1 MSSAFSPEAA
11 SPPNNFMSE
20 GTETHPEIA
29 ADTSA
34 DSAAEKPGRPDLPPQ
49 WYALHV
55 LSGQEKKVKESLER
69 RAKTEEMGDLVRE
82 VVIPT
87 ERVSEVKRG
96 KKIESERKLHPGYVY
111 INMFLRDEEKKLV
124 ERTWYF
130 IRETNGVIGFADGDN
145 PQPIRADEVETMLGQ
160 MREREEKVMPKVAFT
175 VGDKVKV
182 GDGPFQNQEGLIEGV
197 DMERGRLKVSVN
209 MFGRSTSL
217 ELEYWQVD
225 KT

>member
-1 MSSAFSPEAA
+1 MSEVTEITSETETPHSPE
-11 SPPNNFMSE
+11 
-20 GTETHPEIA
+20 
-29 ADTSA
+29 
-34 DSAAEKPGRPDLPPQ
+34 LPPQ

-69 RAKTEEMGDLVRE
+69 RAKTDEMGDLIRE

-111 INMFLRDEEKKLV
+111 INMYLRDEEKKLV

-130 IRETNGVIGFADGDN
+130 VRETNGVIGFADGDN
-145 PQPIRADEVETMLGQ
+145 PQPIRPSEVETMLGQ
-160 MREREEKVMPKVAFT
+160 MREREEKVLPKVAFSI
-175 VGDKVKV
+175 GDKVKV
-182 GDGPFQNQEGLIEGV
+182 GDGPFQNQEGLIEAV
-197 DMERGRLKVSVN
+197 DMERGKLKVSVN

>member
-1 MSSAFSPEAA
+1 
-11 SPPNNFMSE
+11 MSE
-20 GTETHPEIA
+20 VTEITSETETPPAPEP
-29 ADTSA
+29 T
-34 DSAAEKPGRPDLPPQ
+34 PQ

-111 INMFLRDEEKKLV
+111 VNMYLRDEEKKLV
-124 ERTWYF
+124 DRTWYF
-130 IRETNGVIGFADGDN
+130 VRETNGVIGFADGDN
-145 PQPIRADEVETMLGQ
+145 PQPIRASEVDTMLGQ

>member
-1 MSSAFSPEAA
+1 MSEVTEITSETPATPSPE
-11 SPPNNFMSE
+11 
-20 GTETHPEIA
+20 
-29 ADTSA
+29 
-34 DSAAEKPGRPDLPPQ
+34 LPPQ

-69 RAKTEEMGDLVRE
+69 RAKTDEMGDLVRK

-111 INMFLRDEEKKLV
+111 INMYLRDEEKKLV
-124 ERTWYF
+124 EKTWYF
-130 IRETNGVIGFADGDN
+130 VRETNGVIGFADGDN
-145 PQPIRADEVETMLGQ
+145 PQPIRPSEVETMLGQ
-160 MREREEKVMPKVAFT
+160 MREREEKVLPKVAFSI
-175 VGDKVKV
+175 GDKVKV

-197 DMERGRLKVSVN
+197 DMERGKLKVSVN

>member
-1 MSSAFSPEAA
+1 
-11 SPPNNFMSE
+11 MSE
-20 GTETHPEIA
+20 VTEITSETEATPAPEP
-29 ADTSA
+29 T
-34 DSAAEKPGRPDLPPQ
+34 PQ

-69 RAKTEEMGDLVRE
+69 RSKTEEMGDLIRE

-124 ERTWYF
+124 EKTWYF
-130 IRETNGVIGFADGDN
+130 VRETNGVIGFADGN
-145 PQPIRADEVETMLGQ
+145 EPQPIRQSEVETMLGQ
-160 MREREEKVMPKVAFT
+160 MREREEKVLPKVAFNL
-175 VGDKVKV
+175 GDKVKV

-197 DMERGRLKVSVN
+197 DMERGKLKVSVN

>member
-1 MSSAFSPEAA
+1 MSEVTEITSEAEAPKSPE
-11 SPPNNFMSE
+11 
-20 GTETHPEIA
+20 
-29 ADTSA
+29 
-34 DSAAEKPGRPDLPPQ
+34 LPPQ

-69 RAKTEEMGDLVRE
+69 RAKTEEMGDLIRK

-111 INMFLRDEEKKLV
+111 IDMYLRDEDKKLV
-124 ERTWYF
+124 EKTWYF
-130 IRETNGVIGFADGDN
+130 VRETNGVIGFADGDN
-145 PQPIRADEVETMLGQ
+145 PQPIRPSEVETMLGQ
-160 MREREEKVMPKVAFT
+160 MREREEKVLPKVAFAI
-175 VGDKVKV
+175 GDKVKV
-182 GDGPFQNQEGLIEGV
+182 GDGPFQNQEGIIEAV
-197 DMERGRLKVSVN
+197 DMERGKLKVSVN

>member
-1 MSSAFSPEAA
+1 
-11 SPPNNFMSE
+11 MSE
-20 GTETHPEIA
+20 VTEITSETETAPTPEPA
-29 ADTSA
+29 
-34 DSAAEKPGRPDLPPQ
+34 PQ

-69 RAKTEEMGDLVRE
+69 RAKTDEMGDLIRE

-111 INMFLRDEEKKLV
+111 INMYLRDEEKKLV
-124 ERTWYF
+124 EKTWYF
-130 IRETNGVIGFADGDN
+130 VRETNGVIGFADGDN
-145 PQPIRADEVETMLGQ
+145 PQPIRASEVETMLGQ
-160 MREREEKVMPKVAFT
+160 MREREEKVLPKVAFNI
-175 VGDKVKV
+175 GDKVKV

-197 DMERGRLKVSVN
+197 DMERGKLKVSVN

>member
-1 MSSAFSPEAA
+1 MSEVTEISDTATEEPS
-11 SPPNNFMSE
+11 SPP
-20 GTETHPEIA
+20 P
-29 ADTSA
+29 
-34 DSAAEKPGRPDLPPQ
+34 PPQ

-69 RAKTEEMGDLVRE
+69 RSKTEEMGDLIRK

-111 INMFLRDEEKKLV
+111 IDMYLRDEEKKLV

-130 IRETNGVIGFADGDN
+130 VRETNGVIGFADGDN
-145 PQPIRADEVETMLGQ
+145 PQPIRASEVDTMLGQ
-160 MREREEKVMPKVAFT
+160 MREREEKVLPKVAFAI
-175 VGDKVKV
+175 GDKVKV

-197 DMERGRLKVSVN
+197 DMERGKLKVSVN

>member
-1 MSSAFSPEAA
+1 MPDPLTHTETPAAENPVPVEQTPAPEA
-11 SPPNNFMSE
+11 P
-20 GTETHPEIA
+20 
-29 ADTSA
+29 
-34 DSAAEKPGRPDLPPQ
+34 AAEKPELIPQ

-69 RAKTEEMGDLVRE
+69 RSKTEEMGDLIRE
-82 VVIPT
+82 VAIPT

-111 INMFLRDEEKKLV
+111 VNMFLRDDDKKLV

-130 IRETNGVIGFADGDN
+130 VRETNGVIGFADGDN
-145 PQPIRADEVETMLGQ
+145 PQPIRASEVDTMLGQ
-160 MREREEKVMPKVAFT
+160 MREREEKVLPKVAFNL
-175 VGDKVKV
+175 GDKVKV

-197 DMERGRLKVSVN
+197 DMERGKLRVSVN

>member
-1 MSSAFSPEAA
+1 
-11 SPPNNFMSE
+11 MSE
-20 GTETHPEIA
+20 VTEITSETEEAPKPE
-29 ADTSA
+29 
-34 DSAAEKPGRPDLPPQ
+34 LPPQ

-69 RAKTEEMGDLVRE
+69 RAKTEEMGDLIRE

-111 INMFLRDEEKKLV
+111 VNMFLRDDEKKLV

-130 IRETNGVIGFADGDN
+130 VRETNGVIGFADGDN
-145 PQPIRADEVETMLGQ
+145 PQPIRASEVDTMLGQ
-160 MREREEKVMPKVAFT
+160 MREREEKVLPKVAFSI
-175 VGDKVKV
+175 GDKVKV

-197 DMERGRLKVSVN
+197 DMERGKLKVSVN

>member
-1 MSSAFSPEAA
+1 MSEVTEISSETETPQSPE
-11 SPPNNFMSE
+11 
-20 GTETHPEIA
+20 
-29 ADTSA
+29 
-34 DSAAEKPGRPDLPPQ
+34 LPPQ

-69 RAKTEEMGDLVRE
+69 RAKTDEMGDLIRK

-111 INMFLRDEEKKLV
+111 INMYLRDEEKKLV

-130 IRETNGVIGFADGDN
+130 VRETNGVIGFADGDN
-145 PQPIRADEVETMLGQ
+145 PQPIRASEVETMLGQ
-160 MREREEKVMPKVAFT
+160 MREREEKVLPKVAFSI
-175 VGDKVKV
+175 GDKVKV

-197 DMERGRLKVSVN
+197 DMERGKLKVSVN

>member
-1 MSSAFSPEAA
+1 MSEVTEITSETETPQSPE
-11 SPPNNFMSE
+11 
-20 GTETHPEIA
+20 
-29 ADTSA
+29 
-34 DSAAEKPGRPDLPPQ
+34 LPPQ

-69 RAKTEEMGDLVRE
+69 RAKTEEMGDLIRK

-111 INMFLRDEEKKLV
+111 IDMYLRDEEKKLV
-124 ERTWYF
+124 EKTWYF
-130 IRETNGVIGFADGDN
+130 VRETNGVIGFADGDN
-145 PQPIRADEVETMLGQ
+145 PQPIRASEVETMLGQ
-160 MREREEKVMPKVAFT
+160 MREREEKVLPKVAFT
-175 VGDKVKV
+175 IGDKVKV
-182 GDGPFQNQEGLIEGV
+182 GDGPFQNQEGLIEAV
-197 DMERGRLKVSVN
+197 DMERGKLKVSVN

>member
-1 MSSAFSPEAA
+1 
-11 SPPNNFMSE
+11 MSE
-20 GTETHPEIA
+20 VTEITSETETTP
-29 ADTSA
+29 S
-34 DSAAEKPGRPDLPPQ
+34 PDLPPQ

-69 RAKTEEMGDLVRE
+69 RAKTEEMGDLIRE

-130 IRETNGVIGFADGDN
+130 VRETNGVIGFADGDN
-145 PQPIRADEVETMLGQ
+145 PQPIRASEVDTMLGQ
-160 MREREEKVMPKVAFT
+160 MREREEKVLPKVAFS

-182 GDGPFQNQEGLIEGV
+182 GAGPFQNQEGLIEGV
-197 DMERGRLKVSVN
+197 DMERGKLKVSVN

>member
-1 MSSAFSPEAA
+1 MSEVTETTSQTETTPSPE
-11 SPPNNFMSE
+11 
-20 GTETHPEIA
+20 
-29 ADTSA
+29 
-34 DSAAEKPGRPDLPPQ
+34 LPPQ

-96 KKIESERKLHPGYVY
+96 KKIETERKLHPGYVY

-124 ERTWYF
+124 DRTWYF
-130 IRETNGVIGFADGDN
+130 VRETNGVIGFADGDN
-145 PQPIRADEVETMLGQ
+145 PQPIRASEVETMLGQ
-160 MREREEKVMPKVAFT
+160 MREREEKVLPKVAFNI
-175 VGDKVKV
+175 GDKVKV
-182 GDGPFQNQEGLIEGV
+182 GDGPFQNQEGLVEGV
-197 DMERGRLKVSVN
+197 DMERGKLKVSVN

>member
-1 MSSAFSPEAA
+1 MSEVTEITSETETPQSPE
-11 SPPNNFMSE
+11 
-20 GTETHPEIA
+20 
-29 ADTSA
+29 
-34 DSAAEKPGRPDLPPQ
+34 LPPQ

-69 RAKTEEMGDLVRE
+69 RSKTEEMGDLIRE

-111 INMFLRDEEKKLV
+111 INMYLRDEEKKLV

-130 IRETNGVIGFADGDN
+130 VRETNGVIGFADGDN
-145 PQPIRADEVETMLGQ
+145 PQPIRPSEVETMLGQ
-160 MREREEKVMPKVAFT
+160 MREREEKVLPKVAFSI
-175 VGDKVKV
+175 GDKVKV

-197 DMERGRLKVSVN
+197 DMERGKLKVSVN

>member
-1 MSSAFSPEAA
+1 MSEVTEITSETETTPSPE
-11 SPPNNFMSE
+11 
-20 GTETHPEIA
+20 
-29 ADTSA
+29 
-34 DSAAEKPGRPDLPPQ
+34 LPPQ

-69 RAKTEEMGDLVRE
+69 RAKTEEMGDLIRE

-111 INMFLRDEEKKLV
+111 INMFLRDDEKKLV

-130 IRETNGVIGFADGDN
+130 VRETNGVIGFADGDN
-145 PQPIRADEVETMLGQ
+145 PQPIRASEVDIMLGQ
-160 MREREEKVMPKVAFT
+160 MREREEKVLPKVAFNI
-175 VGDKVKV
+175 GDKVKV

-197 DMERGRLKVSVN
+197 DMERGKLKVSVN

>member
-1 MSSAFSPEAA
+1 MSEVTEITSETEAAPSPE
-11 SPPNNFMSE
+11 
-20 GTETHPEIA
+20 
-29 ADTSA
+29 
-34 DSAAEKPGRPDLPPQ
+34 LPPQ

-69 RAKTEEMGDLVRE
+69 RSKTEEMGDLIRE

-111 INMFLRDEEKKLV
+111 INMYLRDEEKKLV

-130 IRETNGVIGFADGDN
+130 VRETNGVIGFADGDN
-145 PQPIRADEVETMLGQ
+145 PQPIRPSEVETMLGQ
-160 MREREEKVMPKVAFT
+160 MREREEKVLTKVAFAI
-175 VGDKVKV
+175 GDKVKV

-197 DMERGRLKVSVN
+197 DMERGKLKVSVN

>member
-1 MSSAFSPEAA
+1 MSEVTEITSETETSNSPE
-11 SPPNNFMSE
+11 
-20 GTETHPEIA
+20 
-29 ADTSA
+29 
-34 DSAAEKPGRPDLPPQ
+34 LPPQ

-124 ERTWYF
+124 EKTWYF
-130 IRETNGVIGFADGDN
+130 VRETNGVIGFADGDN
-145 PQPIRADEVETMLGQ
+145 PQPIRADEVQTMLGQ
-160 MREREEKVMPKVAFT
+160 MREREEKVLPKVAFSI
-175 VGDKVKV
+175 GDKVKV

-197 DMERGRLKVSVN
+197 DMERGKLKVSVN

>member
-1 MSSAFSPEAA
+1 
-11 SPPNNFMSE
+11 MSE
-20 GTETHPEIA
+20 ATETHSETEASAPATPEV
-29 ADTSA
+29 
-34 DSAAEKPGRPDLPPQ
+34 PPQ

-69 RAKTEEMGDLVRE
+69 RSKTEEMGDLVRE

-111 INMFLRDEEKKLV
+111 INMTLRDEEKKLV
-124 ERTWYF
+124 DRTWYF

-145 PQPIRADEVETMLGQ
+145 PQPIRAIEVDTMLGQ
-160 MREREEKVMPKVAFT
+160 MREREEKVLPKVAFS

>member
-1 MSSAFSPEAA
+1 MSEVTEITSETATPQSPE
-11 SPPNNFMSE
+11 
-20 GTETHPEIA
+20 
-29 ADTSA
+29 
-34 DSAAEKPGRPDLPPQ
+34 LPPQ

-69 RAKTEEMGDLVRE
+69 RAKTDEMGDLIRE

-111 INMFLRDEEKKLV
+111 INMYLRDEEKKLV

-130 IRETNGVIGFADGDN
+130 VRETNGVIGFADGDN
-145 PQPIRADEVETMLGQ
+145 PQPIRPSEVETMLGQ
-160 MREREEKVMPKVAFT
+160 MREREEKVLPKVAFSI
-175 VGDKVKV
+175 GDKVKV

-197 DMERGRLKVSVN
+197 DMERGKLKVSVN

>member
-1 MSSAFSPEAA
+1 MSEVTEITSETEATPSPEPA
-11 SPPNNFMSE
+11 
-20 GTETHPEIA
+20 
-29 ADTSA
+29 
-34 DSAAEKPGRPDLPPQ
+34 PQ

-69 RAKTEEMGDLVRE
+69 RAKTEEMGDLIRE

-111 INMFLRDEEKKLV
+111 INMLLRDEEKKLV

-130 IRETNGVIGFADGDN
+130 VRETNGVIGFADGDN
-145 PQPIRADEVETMLGQ
+145 PQPIRASEVETMLGQ
-160 MREREEKVMPKVAFT
+160 MREREEKVLPKVAFAI
-175 VGDKVKV
+175 GDKVKV

-197 DMERGRLKVSVN
+197 DMERGKLKVSVN

>member
-1 MSSAFSPEAA
+1 
-11 SPPNNFMSE
+11 MSE
-20 GTETHPEIA
+20 VTEITSEAEATPKPE
-29 ADTSA
+29 
-34 DSAAEKPGRPDLPPQ
+34 LPPQ

-69 RAKTEEMGDLVRE
+69 RAKTDEMGDLVRE

-111 INMFLRDEEKKLV
+111 INMYLRDEEKKLV
-124 ERTWYF
+124 EKTWYF
-130 IRETNGVIGFADGDN
+130 VRETNGVIGFADGDN
-145 PQPIRADEVETMLGQ
+145 PQPIRASEVETMLGQ
-160 MREREEKVMPKVAFT
+160 MREREEKVLPKVAFNI
-175 VGDKVKV
+175 GDKVKV

-197 DMERGRLKVSVN
+197 DMERGKLKVSVN

>member
-1 MSSAFSPEAA
+1 
-11 SPPNNFMSE
+11 MSE
-20 GTETHPEIA
+20 VTEITSETETPPAPE
-29 ADTSA
+29 
-34 DSAAEKPGRPDLPPQ
+34 PVPQ

-69 RAKTEEMGDLVRE
+69 RAKTEEMGDLIRE

-111 INMFLRDEEKKLV
+111 VNMYLRDEEKKLV
-124 ERTWYF
+124 DRTWYF
-130 IRETNGVIGFADGDN
+130 VRETSGVIGFADGDN
-145 PQPIRADEVETMLGQ
+145 PQPIRASEVDIMLGQ
-160 MREREEKVMPKVAFT
+160 MREREEKVLPKVAFSL
-175 VGDKVKV
+175 GDKVKV

-197 DMERGRLKVSVN
+197 DMERGKLKVSVN

>member
-1 MSSAFSPEAA
+1 MSEVTEITSETETPQSPE
-11 SPPNNFMSE
+11 
-20 GTETHPEIA
+20 
-29 ADTSA
+29 
-34 DSAAEKPGRPDLPPQ
+34 LPPQ

-69 RAKTEEMGDLVRE
+69 RSKTEEMGDLIRE

-111 INMFLRDEEKKLV
+111 VNMYLRDEEKRLV

-130 IRETNGVIGFADGDN
+130 VRETNGVIGFADGN
-145 PQPIRADEVETMLGQ
+145 EPQPIRQSEVETMLGQ
-160 MREREEKVMPKVAFT
+160 MREREEKVLPKVAFSI
-175 VGDKVKV
+175 GDKVKV
-182 GDGPFQNQEGLIEGV
+182 GDGPFQNQEGLIEAV
-197 DMERGRLKVSVN
+197 DMERGKLKVSVN

>member
-1 MSSAFSPEAA
+1 
-11 SPPNNFMSE
+11 MSE
-20 GTETHPEIA
+20 VTEITSETEATPAPEPA
-29 ADTSA
+29 
-34 DSAAEKPGRPDLPPQ
+34 PQ

-69 RAKTEEMGDLVRE
+69 RAKTDEMGDLVRE

-111 INMFLRDEEKKLV
+111 INMYLRDEEKKLV
-124 ERTWYF
+124 EKTWYF
-130 IRETNGVIGFADGDN
+130 VRETNGVIGFADGDN
-145 PQPIRADEVETMLGQ
+145 PQPIRQSEVETMLGQ
-160 MREREEKVMPKVAFT
+160 MREREEKVLPKVAFSI
-175 VGDKVKV
+175 GDKVKV

-197 DMERGRLKVSVN
+197 DMERGKLKVSVN

>member
-1 MSSAFSPEAA
+1 MSEVTEISSETETPQSPE
-11 SPPNNFMSE
+11 
-20 GTETHPEIA
+20 
-29 ADTSA
+29 
-34 DSAAEKPGRPDLPPQ
+34 LPPQ

-69 RAKTEEMGDLVRE
+69 RAKTEEMGDLIRE

-111 INMFLRDEEKKLV
+111 VNMYLRDEEKKLV

-130 IRETNGVIGFADGDN
+130 VRETNGVIGFADGDN
-145 PQPIRADEVETMLGQ
+145 PQPIRASEVDIMLGQ
-160 MREREEKVMPKVAFT
+160 MREREEKVLPKIAFNI
-175 VGDKVKV
+175 GDKVKV
-182 GDGPFQNQEGLIEGV
+182 GDGPFQNQEGLIEAV
-197 DMERGRLKVSVN
+197 DMERGKLKVSVN

>member
-1 MSSAFSPEAA
+1 MSWDSSPAEA
-11 SPPNNFMSE
+11 SPNNLCPKAPKSI
-20 GTETHPEIA
+20 PKR
-29 ADTSA
+29 S
-34 DSAAEKPGRPDLPPQ
+34 KRPLPPSRNSRP
-49 WYALHV
+49 
-55 LSGQEKKVKESLER
+55 SG
-69 RAKTEEMGDLVRE
+69 TPCTFFPE

-111 INMFLRDEEKKLV
+111 INMFLRDEDKKLV
-124 ERTWYF
+124 DRTWYF

-145 PQPIRADEVETMLGQ
+145 PQPIRASEVDTMLGQ
-160 MREREEKVMPKVAFT
+160 MREREEKVLPKIAFT

>member
-1 MSSAFSPEAA
+1 MPEVTEITSETATT
-11 SPPNNFMSE
+11 PP
-20 GTETHPEIA
+20 PE
-29 ADTSA
+29 
-34 DSAAEKPGRPDLPPQ
+34 PPPQ

-69 RAKTEEMGDLVRE
+69 RAKTEEMGDLVRD

-111 INMFLRDEEKKLV
+111 VNMYLRDEEKKLV

-145 PQPIRADEVETMLGQ
+145 PQPIRASEVDTMLGQ
-160 MREREEKVMPKVAFT
+160 MREREEKVLPKIAFS

-182 GDGPFQNQEGLIEGV
+182 GDGPFQNQEGLIEAV
-197 DMERGRLKVSVN
+197 DMERGKLKVSVN

>member
-1 MSSAFSPEAA
+1 MSEVTEITSETETPQSPE
-11 SPPNNFMSE
+11 
-20 GTETHPEIA
+20 
-29 ADTSA
+29 
-34 DSAAEKPGRPDLPPQ
+34 LPPQ

-69 RAKTEEMGDLVRE
+69 RSKTEEMGDLIRE

-111 INMFLRDEEKKLV
+111 INMYLRDEDKKLV

-130 IRETNGVIGFADGDN
+130 VRETNGVIGFADGDN
-145 PQPIRADEVETMLGQ
+145 PQPIRPSEVETMLGQ
-160 MREREEKVMPKVAFT
+160 MREREEKVLPKIAFNI
-175 VGDKVKV
+175 GDKVKV
-182 GDGPFQNQEGLIEGV
+182 GDGPFQNQEGLIEAV
-197 DMERGRLKVSVN
+197 DMERGKLKVSVN

>member
-1 MSSAFSPEAA
+1 MSEVTEITSETEAA
-11 SPPNNFMSE
+11 SA
-20 GTETHPEIA
+20 PEP
-29 ADTSA
+29 T
-34 DSAAEKPGRPDLPPQ
+34 PQ

-69 RAKTEEMGDLVRE
+69 RSKTEEMGDLVRE

-111 INMFLRDEEKKLV
+111 INMKLRDEEKKLV

-130 IRETNGVIGFADGDN
+130 VRETNGVIGFADGDN
-145 PQPIRADEVETMLGQ
+145 PMPIRADEVDTMLGQ
-160 MREREEKVMPKVAFT
+160 MREREEKVLPKVAFAI
-175 VGDKVKV
+175 GDKVKV

-197 DMERGRLKVSVN
+197 DMERGKLKVSVN

>member
-1 MSSAFSPEAA
+1 MSEVTEITSEIETTPSPE
-11 SPPNNFMSE
+11 
-20 GTETHPEIA
+20 
-29 ADTSA
+29 
-34 DSAAEKPGRPDLPPQ
+34 LPPQ

-69 RAKTEEMGDLVRE
+69 RAKTEEMGDLIRE

-111 INMFLRDEEKKLV
+111 INMFLRDDEKKLV

-130 IRETNGVIGFADGDN
+130 VRETNGVIGFADGDN
-145 PQPIRADEVETMLGQ
+145 PQPIRASEVDTMLGQ
-160 MREREEKVMPKVAFT
+160 MREREEKVLPKIAFNI
-175 VGDKVKV
+175 GDKVKV

-197 DMERGRLKVSVN
+197 DMERGKLKVSVN

>member
-1 MSSAFSPEAA
+1 MSEVTEITSETETPPSPEV
-11 SPPNNFMSE
+11 
-20 GTETHPEIA
+20 
-29 ADTSA
+29 
-34 DSAAEKPGRPDLPPQ
+34 PPQ

-69 RAKTEEMGDLVRE
+69 RAKTEEMGDLIRE

-111 INMFLRDEEKKLV
+111 INMYLRDEEKKLV

-130 IRETNGVIGFADGDN
+130 VRETNGVIGFADGDN
-145 PQPIRADEVETMLGQ
+145 PQPIRPSEVETMLGQ
-160 MREREEKVMPKVAFT
+160 MREREEKVLPKVAFAI
-175 VGDKVKV
+175 GDKVKV

-197 DMERGRLKVSVN
+197 DMERGKLKVSVN

>member
-1 MSSAFSPEAA
+1 MSEVTEITSETETTPSPE
-11 SPPNNFMSE
+11 
-20 GTETHPEIA
+20 
-29 ADTSA
+29 
-34 DSAAEKPGRPDLPPQ
+34 LPPQ

-69 RAKTEEMGDLVRE
+69 RSKTEEMGDLIRE

-111 INMFLRDEEKKLV
+111 INMFLRDDEKKLV

-130 IRETNGVIGFADGDN
+130 VRETNGVIGFADGDN
-145 PQPIRADEVETMLGQ
+145 PQPIRASEVETMLGQ
-160 MREREEKVMPKVAFT
+160 MREREEKVLPKVAFN

-197 DMERGRLKVSVN
+197 DMERGKLKVSVN